1 VNKYAYT
8 GDQAN
13 IYLKGTPV
21 GDPIECESIRQTF
34 GGPHRQ
40 NELFLGSVKDNIGHA
55 EAASGTAAL
64 IKTVLMMQKRV
75 IPKQANFTRLN
86 PKIAPLEPDHMA
98 IPQHTQQWNASKR
111 IAVVNNYGAAGSNA
125 AIVVQ
130 DINLGKNET
139 PVENG
144 SSSSITDVEFP
155 FFISAKTSESLQEYA
170 IALKKSL
177 SKIEQSHGVMAIVN
191 LAYNLSVKQNR
202 EFEYNYTFMAST
214 LGEVTSK
221 LEQVARTNLQKRSIV
236 QRPVVLCIG
245 GQNGR
250 TIHLDENLFRK
261 SSILQ
266 RHLVSYKC
274 GYP

>member
-1 VNKYAYT
+1 M
-8 GDQAN
+8 
-13 IYLKGTPV
+13 KGTPV
-21 GDPIECESIRQTF
+21 GDPIECESIRRTF

-40 NELFLGSVKDNIGHA
+40 NELFLGSVKDNIGHT
-55 EAASGTAAL
+55 EAASGAAAL
-64 IKTVLMMQKRV
+64 IKTVLMMQKRA

-98 IPQHTQQWNASKR
+98 IPQRTQKWNASKR

-130 DINLGKNET
+130 DINFGKNET

-144 SSSSITDVEFP
+144 SSSSVTDVEFP
-155 FFISAKTSESLQEYA
+155 FYLSAKTSESLQDYA
-170 IALKKSL
+170 ISLKKSL
-177 SKIEQSHGVMAIVN
+177 SRIEQSHGAMAVAN

-202 EFEYNYTFMAST
+202 EFEYNYIFTASS

-221 LEQVARTNLQKRSIV
+221 LEQATKTNLQKRSTV
-236 QRPVVLCIG
+236 RRPVVLCIG
-245 GQNGR
+245 GQSGR
-250 TIHLDENLFRK
+250 TVHLDESLFRR

-266 RHLVSYKC
+266 RYLVSYKYGC
-274 GYP
+274 PQYVFDCVC